1 MLDSTQITDAMP
13 TALDRPDEAMS
24 SAFEPPSGF
33 VVSAIARNKWLVLL
47 VAIAVT
53 VMGLA
58 VGKTRKTTY
67 TASATLQVGQVN
79 PNSPG
84 FFGYVQSSASLAT
97 AFSRSIT
104 AEPVLTAI
112 QHKLKLAP
120 SAALPRL
127 SSEPIPQSPVF
138 RVIATGATEYGAV
151 QLANVAANAVIAYE
165 GQSNSANPEA
175 ESLLAE
181 YRDASVR
188 LHDTVENLAHL
199 SHQRNSSKSALAYAE
214 AEKNAAAAKFRALG
228 VAYTSTVSSQA
239 PRNGLVSLLAG
250 AAGASSDH
258 SSKIEQYGFIGLLLG
273 IVIGCLIAVL
283 RERLRAD
290 PKPFAGVELGRE
302 QSASTR

>member
-1 MLDSTQITDAMP
+1 MLDSTQIPDSMP
-13 TALDRPDEAMS
+13 DALDRPGEAAHG
-24 SAFEPPSGF
+24 AFEPPSGF

-47 VAIAVT
+47 IAIITAVI
-53 VMGLA
+53 GIA
-58 VGKTRKTTY
+58 IGKTRKVTY

-97 AFSRSIT
+97 AFSRSIS
-104 AEPVLTAI
+104 AEPVLVAV
-112 QHKLKLAP
+112 QHKLHLAP
-120 SAALPRL
+120 AAAIPRL

-138 RVIATGATEYGAV
+138 RVIATGASEHGAV
-151 QLANVAANAVIAYE
+151 QLANVAAAAVVSYE

-181 YRDASVR
+181 YREASVR
-188 LHDTVENLAHL
+188 LHDAVEKLAHL
-199 SHQRNSSKSALAYAE
+199 SHQRDASKKALAYAE

-250 AAGASSDH
+250 AASASSNK
-258 SSKIEQYGFIGLLLG
+258 SSEVEQFGFIGLLLG
-273 IVIGCLIAVL
+273 IVIGCFVAVL

-290 PKPFAGVELGRE
+290 P
-302 QSASTR
+302 SSYTRVGPDGERSVPAR